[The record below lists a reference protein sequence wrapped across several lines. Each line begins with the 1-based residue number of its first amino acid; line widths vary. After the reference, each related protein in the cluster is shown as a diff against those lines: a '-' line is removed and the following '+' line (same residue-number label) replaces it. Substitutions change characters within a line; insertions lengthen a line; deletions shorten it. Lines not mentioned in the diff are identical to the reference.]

1 MKTFTYFPLED
12 PRQHLDSPIAI
23 FSADI
28 IHILYPN
35 GEVEV
40 TTTELIERRQTKM
53 PLDKCLVWGY
63 FEEF

>member
-1 MKTFTYFPLED
+1 MKSFTNIPPED
-12 PRQHLDSPIAI
+12 SIKSESNPIAI
-23 FSADI
+23 FSGDI

-40 TTTELIERRQTKM
+40 TTGEMVDRRQTKM

>member
-1 MKTFTYFPLED
+1 MKTLINFPLEN
-12 PRQHLDSPIAI
+12 PHKSHENPIAI
-23 FSADI
+23 FSGDI

-35 GEVEV
+35 GELEV
-40 TTTELIERRQTKM
+40 TTAEQVDRRQTKM